1 MIVSIIGIIKAG
13 GSYLPIN
20 LSYPED
26 RVNFMLKD
34 SNAKFLLTNKSIC
47 NEINTSVSKFIV
59 DFENTAIYSK
69 PTNNLTIVNS
79 PEDLIYIIYTSGS
92 TGTPKG
98 AMIMHKNVVRL
109 MKNDKFLFNF
119 NDKDVWTLFHSIA
132 FDFSV
137 WEMYGALLYGG
148 KLIIVPENIAK
159 DPELYLNLMEKEKV
173 SVLNQT
179 PTYFY
184 NLLNIE
190 TNHPHPNLKIRYIIF
205 GGEALKPNLVKPWND
220 LHPNTKLINMYGIT
234 ETTVHVTFKELSKKD
249 LKLSTSNI
257 GTPIPTLKVLL
268 LDKNLKLVPHGIPG
282 EICVLRGWSI

>member
-1 MIVSIIGIIKAG
+1 MIVSILGIIKAG

-47 NEINTSVSKFIV
+47 NEINTNISKIIV
-59 DFENTAIYSK
+59 DFENKAIYSK
-69 PTNNLTIVNS
+69 PASNLKHINS

-98 AMIMHKNVVRL
+98 AMVMHKNVVRL
-109 MKNDKFLFNF
+109 MKNDKFLFDF

-148 KLIIVPENIAK
+148 KLIIVPENIAN
-159 DPELYLNLMEKEKV
+159 DPELYLNLMEKEEV
-173 SVLNQT
+173 TVLNQT

-184 NLLNIE
+184 NLLNAE
-190 TNHPHPNLKIRYIIF
+190 TNHLHPNLKIRYIIF
-205 GGEALKPNLVKPWND
+205 GGEALKPNLVRPWST

-234 ETTVHVTFKELSKKD
+234 ETTVHVTFKKLSKKD
-249 LKLSTSNI
+249 LQLSSSNI

-282 EICVLRGWSI
+282 EICVLRRWSI

>member
-1 MIVSIIGIIKAG
+1 MIVSILGIIKAG

-47 NEINTSVSKFIV
+47 NEINTNISKIIV
-59 DFENTAIYSK
+59 DFENKAIYSK
-69 PTNNLTIVNS
+69 PASNLKHINS

-109 MKNDKFLFNF
+109 MKNDKFLFDF

-184 NLLNIE
+184 NLLNAE
-190 TNHPHPNLKIRYIIF
+190 TTRPHPNLKIRYIIF
-205 GGEALKPNLVKPWND
+205 GGEALKPNLVNPWNK

-234 ETTVHVTFKELSKKD
+234 ETTVHVTFKELTKKD
-249 LKLSTSNI
+249 LKLSSSNI

-282 EICVLRGWSI
+282 EICVLRRWSI